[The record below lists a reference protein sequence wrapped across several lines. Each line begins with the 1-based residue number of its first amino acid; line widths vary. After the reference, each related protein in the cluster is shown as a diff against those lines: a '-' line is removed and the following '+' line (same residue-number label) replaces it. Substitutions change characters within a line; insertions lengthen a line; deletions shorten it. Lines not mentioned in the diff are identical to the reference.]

1 MANIIKKTPKVTTK
15 AVKKETT
22 PLAAAPKVVKA
33 ETKNTRFS
41 NKNLMISPRK
51 LRLLANL
58 VKKLNPVEA
67 LVKLRLTNTKAARLL
82 TESLEN
88 AIADAKNNH
97 HLLSDSL
104 KFVSM
109 EVNEGQKIK
118 RMDKSHGSRFARG
131 VIFKRHSRLNII
143 LSGKIS
149 G

>member
-1 MANIIKKTPKVTTK
+1 MPNTTKKTTLVI
-15 AVKKETT
+15 T
-22 PLAAAPKVVKA
+22 PEKVVKV
-33 ETKNTRFS
+33 ELKTTRYS
-41 NKNLMISPRK
+41 HKNLMISPRK

-58 VKKLNPVEA
+58 VKKLNPVDA

-82 TESLEN
+82 TESVEN

-97 HLLSDSL
+97 HLLADSL

>member
-1 MANIIKKTPKVTTK
+1 MPKTIKKITK
-15 AVKKETT
+15 EVVPAV
-22 PLAAAPKVVKA
+22 VVPQEVKPSL
-33 ETKNTRFS
+33 KNTKFS

-67 LVKLRLTNTKAARLL
+67 LVKLRLTNTKAARIL
-82 TESLEN
+82 TESVEN

-104 KFVSM
+104 KFVSI

-131 VIFKRHSRLNII
+131 IVQKRHSRLNII

-149 G
+149 S

>member
-1 MANIIKKTPKVTTK
+1 MPKTTKKTTQKEVTP
-15 AVKKETT
+15 VIT
-22 PLAAAPKVVKA
+22 PPKVVT
-33 ETKNTRFS
+33 ETSKTTKYS

-58 VKKLNPVEA
+58 VKKLNPVDA
-67 LVKLRLTNTKAARLL
+67 LSKLKLTNTKAARLL
-82 TESLEN
+82 TESVEN

-97 HLLSDSL
+97 HLLADSI
-104 KFVSM
+104 KFVSV

-131 VIFKRHSRLNII
+131 IIQKRHSRLNII
-143 LSGKIS
+143 LSGKLS